1 MQNAQANRRSEPA
14 GGSLP
19 RRWCADITLDF
30 LKRPAEILEHAR
42 PQDAVPQAG
51 SQLAAD
57 TSLNTS

>member
-42 PQDAVPQAG
+42 PQGPCRRQALSSPQ
-51 SQLAAD
+51 
-57 TSLNTS
+57 TPH